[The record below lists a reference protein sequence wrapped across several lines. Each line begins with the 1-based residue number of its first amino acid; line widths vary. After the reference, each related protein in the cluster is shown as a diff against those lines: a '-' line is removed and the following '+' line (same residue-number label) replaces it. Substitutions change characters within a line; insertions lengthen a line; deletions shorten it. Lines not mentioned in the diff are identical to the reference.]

1 MVDEATQLK
10 FTAFYP
16 TKAAMVEPTCAQLSK
31 WKAAGF
37 PVQFIRMDN
46 AGENKALEQ
55 AMNGKDWQ
63 LNITP
68 EYTARNSPQQ
78 NHLAEVGIA
87 VIGNKARAMM
97 ISSNIPMVVRYK
109 LARKAVETATKLDG
123 LTPITLGGVTMTRY
137 EHAFGTLPAFAH
149 NLRIWGEAGVVSLK
163 AKIHSKLT
171 NKGTTCVMVGYAPNH
186 AGDVYEM
193 WNPAT
198 SGLHTTRDV
207 RWLNRMYYTS
217 VYSPSTGAVVI
228 KAGESVDHQDDD
240 NDDDDGALIDSSD
253 PFLPPILPTTT
264 QTATAPMTEPVEER
278 IKVSRERRNLII
290 DTNEYNNQNSNHPPT
305 SMRMER
311 DNEEAY
317 TTRYGRVVK
326 TPQNF
331 ASDSLNLQIDDYNT
345 NDYVQEVIELC
356 MFENIINDAE
366 EFEEF
371 ALYAKEEIEQA
382 MSNQEI
388 LAVGAGI
395 GGGFDNTSELRPM
408 KYKEAMKTKDAK
420 EWQKAVEQEHKR
432 MIERSVWKAVKRQD
446 VPDTAKILT
455 TTWAMKKKA
464 NGTYRARLNARGYE
478 QIEGEHY
485 DGYNIAAPVTSDVT
499 IRIVLT
505 LMLMAG
511 WAGEVLDIQGAFLHG
526 LFEDNEE
533 LYMEIPEGFE
543 HYYDSVE
550 YLLLLLRT
558 IYGLKN
564 AAMAFWR
571 ELVKCFKSMK
581 YEKSPADPCLYFR
594 WTLEGLVIWIS
605 WIDDCLVVG
614 PAKSLKQAKDKMIK
628 RFDCDEIGNMNEY
641 VGCKLERNYQTRS
654 LKFTQPVMIQSFV
667 DEFGVEDK
675 EQELPAKP
683 GQILPRCEPEQ
694 GMPEK
699 KQKKFRSGTGKLL
712 HMMRW
717 SRPDILNAVRELSK
731 HMKNSNENHYKAMI
745 KVMEYVRYTPNKGLV
760 LRPHGHWDG
769 KQDFK
774 FDIVGYSDATWG
786 SDPDNRR
793 SISGTAVMLNGAPVS
808 MKSGQQLSTTLSS
821 AEAELVAGTSCAQ
834 DMLYVKRTLE
844 SMGLAVTL
852 PMMLYI
858 DNKGT
863 VDLANNWTVSGR
875 TRHVEIKQY
884 FLRELKEKAMILT
897 RWKSGNTMAADLFT
911 KNLPLALFQQHS
923 QVFVGDA

>member
-1 MVDEATQLK
+1 
-10 FTAFYP
+10 
-16 TKAAMVEPTCAQLSK
+16 
-31 WKAAGF
+31 
-37 PVQFIRMDN
+37 
-46 AGENKALEQ
+46 
-55 AMNGKDWQ
+55 
-63 LNITP
+63 
-68 EYTARNSPQQ
+68 
-78 NHLAEVGIA
+78 
-87 VIGNKARAMM
+87 
-97 ISSNIPMVVRYK
+97 
-109 LARKAVETATKLDG
+109 
-123 LTPITLGGVTMTRY
+123 
-137 EHAFGTLPAFAH
+137 
-149 NLRIWGEAGVVSLK
+149 
-163 AKIHSKLT
+163 
-171 NKGTTCVMVGYAPNH
+171 
-186 AGDVYEM
+186 
-193 WNPAT
+193 
-198 SGLHTTRDV
+198 
-207 RWLNRMYYTS
+207 
-217 VYSPSTGAVVI
+217 
-228 KAGESVDHQDDD
+228 
-240 NDDDDGALIDSSD
+240 
-253 PFLPPILPTTT
+253 
-264 QTATAPMTEPVEER
+264 
-278 IKVSRERRNLII
+278 
-290 DTNEYNNQNSNHPPT
+290 
-305 SMRMER
+305 
-311 DNEEAY
+311 
-317 TTRYGRVVK
+317 
-326 TPQNF
+326 
-331 ASDSLNLQIDDYNT
+331 
-345 NDYVQEVIELC
+345 
-356 MFENIINDAE
+356 
-366 EFEEF
+366 
-371 ALYAKEEIEQA
+371 
-382 MSNQEI
+382 
-388 LAVGAGI
+388 
-395 GGGFDNTSELRPM
+395 
-408 KYKEAMKTKDAK
+408 
-420 EWQKAVEQEHKR
+420 
-432 MIERSVWKAVKRQD
+432 
-446 VPDTAKILT
+446 
-455 TTWAMKKKA
+455 
-464 NGTYRARLNARGYE
+464 
-478 QIEGEHY
+478 
-485 DGYNIAAPVTSDVT
+485 
-499 IRIVLT
+499 
-505 LMLMAG
+505 MLMAG

-641 VGCKLERNYQTRS
+641 VGCKLERSYQTRS

>member
-1 MVDEATQLK
+1 
-10 FTAFYP
+10 
-16 TKAAMVEPTCAQLSK
+16 
-31 WKAAGF
+31 
-37 PVQFIRMDN
+37 
-46 AGENKALEQ
+46 
-55 AMNGKDWQ
+55 
-63 LNITP
+63 
-68 EYTARNSPQQ
+68 
-78 NHLAEVGIA
+78 
-87 VIGNKARAMM
+87 
-97 ISSNIPMVVRYK
+97 
-109 LARKAVETATKLDG
+109 
-123 LTPITLGGVTMTRY
+123 
-137 EHAFGTLPAFAH
+137 
-149 NLRIWGEAGVVSLK
+149 
-163 AKIHSKLT
+163 
-171 NKGTTCVMVGYAPNH
+171 MVG
-186 AGDVYEM
+186 
-193 WNPAT
+193 
-198 SGLHTTRDV
+198 
-207 RWLNRMYYTS
+207 
-217 VYSPSTGAVVI
+217 
-228 KAGESVDHQDDD
+228 
-240 NDDDDGALIDSSD
+240 
-253 PFLPPILPTTT
+253 PT
-264 QTATAPMTEPVEER
+264 
-278 IKVSRERRNLII
+278 
-290 DTNEYNNQNSNHPPT
+290 
-305 SMRMER
+305 
-311 DNEEAY
+311 
-317 TTRYGRVVK
+317 
-326 TPQNF
+326 
-331 ASDSLNLQIDDYNT
+331 
-345 NDYVQEVIELC
+345 
-356 MFENIINDAE
+356 
-366 EFEEF
+366 
-371 ALYAKEEIEQA
+371 
-382 MSNQEI
+382 
-388 LAVGAGI
+388 
-395 GGGFDNTSELRPM
+395 
-408 KYKEAMKTKDAK
+408 
-420 EWQKAVEQEHKR
+420 
-432 MIERSVWKAVKRQD
+432 
-446 VPDTAKILT
+446 
-455 TTWAMKKKA
+455 
-464 NGTYRARLNARGYE
+464 
-478 QIEGEHY
+478 
-485 DGYNIAAPVTSDVT
+485 
-499 IRIVLT
+499 
-505 LMLMAG
+505 
-511 WAGEVLDIQGAFLHG
+511 
-526 LFEDNEE
+526 
-533 LYMEIPEGFE
+533 
-543 HYYDSVE
+543 
-550 YLLLLLRT
+550 
-558 IYGLKN
+558 
-564 AAMAFWR
+564 
-571 ELVKCFKSMK
+571 
-581 YEKSPADPCLYFR
+581 
-594 WTLEGLVIWIS
+594 
-605 WIDDCLVVG
+605 
-614 PAKSLKQAKDKMIK
+614 KSLKQAKDEMIK

-884 FLRELKEKAMILT
+884 FLRELKEKAIILT